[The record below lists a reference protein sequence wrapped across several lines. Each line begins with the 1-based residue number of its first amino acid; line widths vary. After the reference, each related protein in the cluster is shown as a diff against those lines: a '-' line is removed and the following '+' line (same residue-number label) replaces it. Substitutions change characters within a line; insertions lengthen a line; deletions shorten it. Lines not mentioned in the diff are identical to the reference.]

1 MSSDDYNCGALWQ
14 RIQSS
19 SLKGYSHGW
28 RIYNMDEVF
37 TKPLAK
43 TYRYYFFESI
53 VARFMREAII
63 VSFI

>member
-1 MSSDDYNCGALWQ
+1 
-14 RIQSS
+14 
-19 SLKGYSHGW
+19 
-28 RIYNMDEVF
+28 MDEVF

>member
-1 MSSDDYNCGALWQ
+1 MITIVVLCG
-14 RIQSS
+14 
-19 SLKGYSHGW
+19 KGFNLPPSKVIPTVG

-53 VARFMREAII
+53 VAQFMREAII